1 MIADALR
8 VEIEAYAGRARQS
21 SPLFTRA
28 RDGSLTPAHLTRY
41 LANVHQLILY
51 TPVCLLRA
59 EERSRA
65 LGRHELAEHFREK
78 RGEEVGHERWA
89 EADLSRLSPR
99 LTKPIPRDVAPA
111 LKELIQSVL
120 RWIDEDP
127 SLYLAYILFAEQTT
141 VSIGPDWLRLLEENC
156 GIPRAAMSVVGN
168 HVELDVDHVEAGL
181 GSIDDLVPEPTMLP
195 RLRAVLLGSMTLFDQ
210 FCSQILALADHDLA
224 AAPAA

>member
-8 VEIEAYAGRARQS
+8 VEIEAYAARARQS

-28 RDGSLTPAHLTRY
+28 RDGSLTPTHLTRY

-59 EERSRA
+59 EERARA
-65 LGRHELAEHFREK
+65 LGREDLANHFREK

-89 EADLSRLSPR
+89 EADLTRLSPR
-99 LTKPIPRDVAPA
+99 LAAPVPRDVAPA

-127 SLYLAYILFAEQTT
+127 TLYLAYILFAEHTT
-141 VSIGPDWLRLLEENC
+141 VLLGPDWLRLLEENC
-156 GIPRAAMSVVGN
+156 GVPRAAMTVVGN

-181 GSIDDLVPEPTMLP
+181 GSIDELVPDPTVLP
-195 RLRAVLLGSMTLFDQ
+195 RLRAVLLGSMTLFEQ
-210 FCSQILALADHDLA
+210 FCAQILQYADHDLA
-224 AAPAA
+224 APAA